1 MKAAVVCAN
10 EDVQYL
16 DYEEP
21 IPGPGE
27 VKVKVRA
34 SGICG
39 SDIPR
44 VLHNGVHFYPIV
56 LGHEFSGDVV
66 EIGEG
71 VTKVKV
77 GDRVSGAPLK
87 PCMKCDDCQNGNFSL
102 CKHYSFIGSREQG
115 SNADYV
121 VIPEQN
127 AVVYDSS
134 ISYEQAAMFEPST
147 VALHGLLQNE
157 YQGGQYVA
165 VLGGGTIGM
174 FTMQW
179 AKIFGS
185 RKVVVFDISEE
196 RLELAK
202 RLGADAVINTTKEN
216 YMQEAMAL
224 TGKKGYGY
232 VFETAGQIPTMHMA
246 FELAGNKANVC
257 FIGTPHA
264 ELTFTPAMWE
274 NMNRKEFHLTG
285 SWMSYSAPFPGKEWE
300 LTFVTATDGNHG
312 RGVAWTASRLQQKAI
327 VLMPKGTELARLEA
341 IRDFEAEA
349 YITDVNYDD
358 TVRMARKIAAECGG
372 IMVQDTSWEGYEDV
386 PLHIMQGYTTM
397 GYEIVQQL
405 QGVRPTHVFLQ
416 AGVGAMAGAVA
427 AFLADYYK
435 ADKPIITI
443 VEPEKADCIFKTA
456 KADDGRLHN
465 VTGALD
471 SIMAGLCCGEP
482 CSLAWDMLRR
492 YADNFASMP
501 DEFAAYGMR
510 VLGNPLS
517 GDTAIVS
524 GESGAAG
531 LGFALLGRSD
541 AHANSLLQLDESSVV
556 LCISTEGDT
565 APAKYRSIVWS
576 GEYSLDKLSSVEK

>member
-1 MKAAVVCAN
+1 
-10 EDVQYL
+10 
-16 DYEEP
+16 
-21 IPGPGE
+21 
-27 VKVKVRA
+27 
-34 SGICG
+34 
-39 SDIPR
+39 
-44 VLHNGVHFYPIV
+44 
-56 LGHEFSGDVV
+56 
-66 EIGEG
+66 
-71 VTKVKV
+71 
-77 GDRVSGAPLK
+77 
-87 PCMKCDDCQNGNFSL
+87 
-102 CKHYSFIGSREQG
+102 
-115 SNADYV
+115 
-121 VIPEQN
+121 
-127 AVVYDSS
+127 
-134 ISYEQAAMFEPST
+134 
-147 VALHGLLQNE
+147 
-157 YQGGQYVA
+157 
-165 VLGGGTIGM
+165 
-174 FTMQW
+174 
-179 AKIFGS
+179 
-185 RKVVVFDISEE
+185 
-196 RLELAK
+196 
-202 RLGADAVINTTKEN
+202 
-216 YMQEAMAL
+216 
-224 TGKKGYGY
+224 
-232 VFETAGQIPTMHMA
+232 
-246 FELAGNKANVC
+246 
-257 FIGTPHA
+257 
-264 ELTFTPAMWE
+264 
-274 NMNRKEFHLTG
+274 
-285 SWMSYSAPFPGKEWE
+285 
-300 LTFVTATDGNHG
+300 
-312 RGVAWTASRLQQKAI
+312 
-327 VLMPKGTELARLEA
+327 
-341 IRDFEAEA
+341 
-349 YITDVNYDD
+349 
-358 TVRMARKIAAECGG
+358 
-372 IMVQDTSWEGYEDV
+372 MVQDTSWEGYEDV

-565 APAKYRSIVWS
+565 APAKYRSIARISMPFAVGTLNS
-576 GEYSLDKLSSVEK
+576 KPRTLSSKRPVRIDPARASARNVRSANEYIPAVSMRAAVIQ